1 MGDIM
6 FKTYYVLK
14 MNNVKYLSQL
24 YNKKIY
30 FWKIKYYR
38 DYCLLYLDF
47 NNYQKIIKYCEI
59 YHLELIKIG
68 GKKKYLFLIKKY
80 GFFYLTILFS
90 LGILF
95 LLSNIIFEVKIMSDN
110 EEIVQILKEQ
120 LDKYQ
125 LSKYRLVK
133 SYREKEKIKEN
144 ILHDYKDQI
153 EWLEINR
160 VGTKYFINVLERKK
174 SPVKKTINYQNVV
187 AKKNAIIREIK
198 SSSGEIVKKVY
209 DYVNKG
215 DVIIS
220 GNIMKNDEVKD
231 VVQAEG
237 TVYGEVWYN
246 VKVQIPLSYEES
258 IYTGNSYQIFS
269 ISIFNRRFNLFKK
282 NNYQEY
288 KIIDEP
294 LLINPILP
302 FSLNK
307 STIYEVERVQ
317 KIYTY
322 DIALLKGMSIA
333 KDKLLSSIE
342 KDSQI
347 ITQKKLKLYQEN
359 NIIVIEV
366 FFQVY
371 ENITAYEEIVKDG
384 E

>member
-1 MGDIM
+1 
-6 FKTYYVLK
+6 
-14 MNNVKYLSQL
+14 
-24 YNKKIY
+24 
-30 FWKIKYYR
+30 
-38 DYCLLYLDF
+38 
-47 NNYQKIIKYCEI
+47 
-59 YHLELIKIG
+59 
-68 GKKKYLFLIKKY
+68 
-80 GFFYLTILFS
+80 
-90 LGILF
+90 
-95 LLSNIIFEVKIMSDN
+95 MSDN